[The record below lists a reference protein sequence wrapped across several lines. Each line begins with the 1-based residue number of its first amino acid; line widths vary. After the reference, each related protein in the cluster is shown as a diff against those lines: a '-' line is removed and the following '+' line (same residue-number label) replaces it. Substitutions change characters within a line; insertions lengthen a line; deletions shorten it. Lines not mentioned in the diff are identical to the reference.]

1 MTTAAAAV
9 DTLAFDIFGTVLDL
23 AGSLAQ
29 PLQKVLASR
38 SSPVAVPE
46 FWAEWRARQRVEQYQ
61 DTLLM
66 RGHSGYLETCRR
78 ALIYT
83 AERLSVD
90 LTEDD
95 VESLVAVWRELRPF
109 EDSVPAIER
118 LRGAYRTVAL
128 SNGEPWL
135 LDHLV
140 ERLGSPFDEVISVE
154 RAGVFKPH
162 PAVYR
167 AAANELGAEPQQLM
181 MVSSHSFDVL
191 GARASGYRAAYVDR
205 YRLPYEVSPYRPDL
219 WVSDF
224 DELAERLLDTKGER
238 Q

>member
-1 MTTAAAAV
+1 MELTAAAV

-78 ALIYT
+78 ALVYT
-83 AERLSVD
+83 AQRLSVE
-90 LTEDD
+90 LAEDD
-95 VESLVAVWRELRPF
+95 MESLVAVWRELRPF
-109 EDSVPAIER
+109 EDSVRGIER

-135 LDHLV
+135 RPPRHA
-140 ERLGSPFDEVISVE
+140 LGRPV
-154 RAGVFKPH
+154 R
-162 PAVYR
+162 R
-167 AAANELGAEPQQLM
+167 
-181 MVSSHSFDVL
+181 SHIG
-191 GARASGYRAAYVDR
+191 GARRRLQAPSGG
-205 YRLPYEVSPYRPDL
+205 LPR
-219 WVSDF
+219 
-224 DELAERLLDTKGER
+224 RR